1 MQHMSYITPLT
12 SPVIATQSSASVDT
26 AGFPKVQL
34 VKLTEEWSLQSNSP
48 SVLMSL
54 NPIQSSSFDAAD
66 CENMCDRLMEF
77 SERLKSTQFHE
88 T

>member
-1 MQHMSYITPLT
+1 MTYITSLT
-12 SPVIATQSSASVDT
+12 SPVISTQSSASVDT

-48 SVLMSL
+48 STLMSL

-66 CENMCDRLMEF
+66 SKNTLLVFCVTD
-77 SERLKSTQFHE
+77 Q
-88 T
+88 